1 MSINPDVAGA
11 IAATGRDLNQRGL
24 LASYEG
30 NISVRLDAER
40 VLTTPSGVHKGRLT
54 PGEMVMVDRSGAA
67 IGPGRPSSEIK
78 LHLAIYEE
86 RDDVGAIVH
95 AHPPTATGY
104 AVAGKEL
111 PRAALAETVAMFGCV
126 PVAPY
131 GTPSTAALA
140 DSVREPIRTFD
151 VILLANH
158 GAVTVG
164 ADLEQAAERMAQ
176 LEHFAQIALVAHLLG
191 GAQSFSTAQVD
202 ELSRLREASGAGPV
216 PPACYPAADESG
228 NITLTHEELI
238 GLIADAVRRIR

>member
-1 MSINPDVAGA
+1 MSTNPDVANA
-11 IAATGRDLNQRGL
+11 IAAAGRDLNSRGL

-30 NISVRLDAER
+30 NISVRLDSER
-40 VLTTPSGVHKGRLT
+40 LLTTPTGVHKGRLD
-54 PGEMVMVDRSGAA
+54 PGEMVVVDRRGAA
-67 IGPGRPSSEIK
+67 IGGGQPSSEIK

-86 RDDVGAIVH
+86 REDAGAIVH

-131 GTPSTAALA
+131 GTPSTEALA

-151 VILLANH
+151 VVLLANH

-164 ADLEQAAERMAQ
+164 ADLEQAVERMAQ
-176 LEHFAQIALVAHLLG
+176 LEHFAHIALVAHLLG
-191 GAQSFSTAQVD
+191 GAHSFSPAQVD
-202 ELSRLREASGAGPV
+202 ELSRLRQSAGAGPV
-216 PPACYPAADESG
+216 PSACYPAADESG
-228 NITLTHEELI
+228 NITLTRKELV

>member
-1 MSINPDVAGA
+1 MSTHPDIADA
-11 IAATGRDLNQRGL
+11 IAAAGRDLDRRGL
-24 LASYEG
+24 LASCEG
-30 NISVRLDAER
+30 NISVRLDADH
-40 VLTTPSGVHKGRLT
+40 VLTTPSGVHKGRLE
-54 PGEMVMVDRSGAA
+54 PGEMVVVDGTGAA
-67 IGPGRPSSEIK
+67 VGRGAPSSEIK

-86 RDDVGAIVH
+86 REDVGAVVH

-140 DSVREPIRTFD
+140 DSVREPVRTFD

-164 ADLEQAAERMAQ
+164 ADLKQAAERMAQ

-191 GAQSFSTAQVD
+191 GAHTFSAAQVD
-202 ELSRLREASGAGPV
+202 EISRLRESAGAGPV

-228 NITLTHEELI
+228 NITLTHEELVE
-238 GLIADAVRRIR
+238 LIADAVRGIR